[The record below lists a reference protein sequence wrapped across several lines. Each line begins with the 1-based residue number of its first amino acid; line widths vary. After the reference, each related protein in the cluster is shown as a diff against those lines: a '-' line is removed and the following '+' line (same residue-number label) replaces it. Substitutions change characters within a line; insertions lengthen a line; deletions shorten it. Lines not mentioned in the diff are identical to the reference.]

1 MSFTELDIDVEGNLN
16 AQGKLPY
23 TLQECRS
30 VVKIPEVLKE
40 LVQKFILIQKS
51 YGMALHDDSK
61 MMGNERFTLR
71 DLIDDCI
78 DLVIVMR
85 TKVETDETY
94 AMSAPELGRR
104 AQFQIDLD
112 RWKATGTLGANR
124 NLKNNQFSIWLER
137 MAKERLPAIIKYF
150 GQISLDGVLTAEEI
164 AGFNKLLDRLFFSM
178 VIVREEILSGEM
190 E

>member
-1 MSFTELDIDVEGNLN
+1 LAPRWSTAVEITDSLRKIFPDDPARVDFSLSRLGILELCQKRYRKSVCELCS
-16 AQGKLPY
+16 LRPV
-23 TLQECRS
+23 CR
-30 VVKIPEVLKE
+30 V
-40 LVQKFILIQKS
+40 
-51 YGMALHDDSK
+51 
-61 MMGNERFTLR
+61 
-71 DLIDDCI
+71 
-78 DLVIVMR
+78 
-85 TKVETDETY
+85 
-94 AMSAPELGRR
+94 
-104 AQFQIDLD
+104 
-112 RWKATGTLGANR
+112 ANR